1 MKYALLITTAVTLSC
16 LTANAEQVLSIT
28 NPGFEQ
34 KLADWDNQLDRGMSE
49 TTAEAAHEGS
59 LGLRVTDS
67 DPQAGSSLFSVPFKV
82 TPGKIYQLRFWGR
95 MLKGDGVGIY
105 IAFYTADG
113 KSLIARK
120 EDEARYQLDPLSL
133 PKQQKEWKEFLVRKT
148 APDTAVEG
156 RIWIH
161 SYIST
166 QTIADF
172 DEFHLVELSE

>member
-1 MKYALLITTAVTLSC
+1 MKTLLLIAVALSG
-16 LTANAEQVLSIT
+16 LTANAEQVLTIA

-34 KLADWDNQLDRGMSE
+34 KLAEWDNQRDRGMSE
-49 TTAEAAHEGS
+49 TTAEAAHDGT

-95 MLKGDGVGIY
+95 MVTGDGIGVY

-113 KSLIARK
+113 KSLIALK
-120 EDEARYQLDPLSL
+120 EDETRYQLEPLSL
-133 PKQQKEWKEFLVRKT
+133 PNKQKEWKEFLLRKT

-166 QTIADF
+166 QAMADF
-172 DEFHLVELSE
+172 DAFHLVELSE